1 VMSNEQATE
10 GMQESPKSPSRTPA
24 PSPSRPK
31 TSPKEEYEPEPVHA
45 SAEKLDKAF
54 NATRKIPPSYSM
66 RGKPAMIS
74 GDSVPSW
81 VKSIPGP
88 KYNVETNA
96 FKPRSPAYG
105 FSRANE
111 RQRDMKRA
119 ASAPAGV
126 KPMSNESADRGYK
139 CWQHDPPKWTM
150 GIKPDMVIGGT
161 VPSWTKQ
168 IPGPKYLYDTN
179 QFMKRQPVFTLGEK
193 LDMVVGGVLPSWV
206 NSIPGPKYTYN
217 TDTNKPRQPVY
228 TIGEKLP
235 TEGEIMSKRSPGPI
249 YEGPVNCATKQ
260 SLVDSTK
267 KRTCAPSFG
276 IGSRFE
282 GKSAAMIRSG
292 VMGRFEHG
300 KFAYG

>member
-1 VMSNEQATE
+1 MD
-10 GMQESPKSPSRTPA
+10 PTP
-24 PSPSRPK
+24 P
-31 TSPKEEYEPEPVHA
+31 

-54 NATRKIPPSYSM
+54 NATRKVPPAFSM

-88 KYNVETNA
+88 KYNVDTDS
-96 FKPRSPAYG
+96 FKKRAPSYG

-111 RQRDMKRA
+111 RAKDLKRA
-119 ASAPAGV
+119 ASAPV
-126 KPMSNESADRGYK
+126 TPKPASNEMLDKGYAL
-139 CWQHDPPKWTM
+139 CNPEVPKWSL
-150 GIKPDMVIGGT
+150 GIKPEMVIGGT

-179 QFMKRQPVFTLGEK
+179 QFKPAQPVYTLGTK

-249 YEGPVNCATKQ
+249 YTGPVTCATKQ

-267 KRTCAPSFG
+267 KRTCAPTFG
-276 IGSRFE
+276 VGSRFE

-300 KFAYG
+300 RFAYG